1 MTFPDKISNEIE
13 LLKQMGILDEDDSID
28 VIHEGFY
35 QCSEWP
41 EVFWRRRNL
50 HAKRPDPEMLIIKNL
65 KPKKVLEVGS
75 AYGRVTR
82 KIIALQQEEDTSLS
96 SMAVTG
102 LELNPYFQEYT
113 SLYSKE
119 YPELSKAKFVHGSVF
134 EVEKVLSGMEYDV
147 VVIPMNTVPNIPFE
161 KLDDLFK
168 SLKHV
173 VNQDGHC
180 IFSVHNRNFYENN
193 TITSKDILDGELL
206 VERGKKSIASIC
218 YGFPIRKTAYG
229 YSSIYYCIYFLLN
242 RKMCSEKRIITR
254 SVTEFVNTNVMKK
267 IITNNGFEIDFIDD
281 KSFSRIYCIRKKL
294 D

>member
-1 MTFPDKISNEIE
+1 MTFTEKISNEIE
-13 LLKQMGILDEDDSID
+13 LLKQMDFLNQEDSID

-50 HAKRPDPEMLIIKNL
+50 HAKRPDPEMPFIKNL
-65 KPKKVLEVGS
+65 KPRKVLEVGS

-82 KIIALQQEEDTSLS
+82 KIIALLQEEDTPLS

-119 YPELSKAKFVHGSVF
+119 YPELLKAKFVYGSVF
-134 EVEKVLSGMEYDV
+134 EVERVLPDVEYDV

-168 SLKHV
+168 NLKHV

-180 IFSVHNRNFYENN
+180 IFSVHNRKFGDNKIV
-193 TITSKDILDGELL
+193 TPKDILDGELL

-218 YGFPIRKTAYG
+218 YGFPIRKTVYG

-242 RKMCSEKRIITR
+242 REMCSEKRIITR
-254 SVTEFVNTNVMKK
+254 SVTEFVNSNAMKE
-267 IITNNGFEIDFIDD
+267 IITKNGFKIDFIDD
-281 KSFSRIYCIRKKL
+281 KTFSRVYGIRKKV